1 MKVLIL
7 GLGSIGRRHAR
18 CFRSLGVRAVA
29 GVDPDPERRAQFSQ
43 ELEAQAFATDAEGLG
58 WNPDLAVV
66 ASPNVFHIPQALFM
80 AQAGKPLLIEKPLG
94 VDYAAGLKLA
104 ELLQEAELPDGV
116 VNIVTGAGAT
126 GAAVVDHPDV
136 NKVAFT
142 GSTGVGKLIQRATA
156 GSGKKL
162 TLELGGKAANIIF
175 ADATIDQAVEG
186 IINGIYFNQGHVC
199 CAGSRL
205 FVEEGVYDE
214 VIRKLKH
221 RMRSLVV
228 GDPLDK
234 NTDIGAINS
243 REQLGTINKYL
254 KAGVADGAEMYQPA
268 CELPSKGFWCRPT
281 LFLHVAQSARIAL
294 DTAGRYLLSVNP
306 AGEILWCTPQAV
318 RLLEAALPRRDGR
331 LVVPEPLQAW
341 LRKAAA
347 GGETSPP
354 PDTIRTEG
362 GQRQISLLSTTGE
375 GEFLFRIAADAGGG
389 EREAKLRRQFTLTGR
404 EAEVLSWIAQGKS
417 NRDIGEILNLSPRT
431 VNKHLE
437 QIYQKLGVENRASAA
452 IAALRALGED

>member
-1 MKVLIL
+1 MVEPLKARDIILVVDDSPETLSFLTDALEQHGATVLVAIEGAQALDLVERITPDLIL
-7 GLGSIGRRHAR
+7 MDAVMPGMGGFETTRRLKQHSALSHVPVIFMTGLSETENI
-18 CFRSLGVRAVA
+18 V
-29 GVDPDPERRAQFSQ
+29 
-43 ELEAQAFATDAEGLG
+43 EGLESG
-58 WNPDLAVV
+58 
-66 ASPNVFHIPQALFM
+66 
-80 AQAGKPLLIEKPLG
+80 G
-94 VDYAAGLKLA
+94 VDYVTKPIILEELFARIRVHLA
-104 ELLQEAELPDGV
+104 NA
-116 VNIVTGAGAT
+116 
-126 GAAVVDHPDV
+126 
-136 NKVAFT
+136 
-142 GSTGVGKLIQRATA
+142 RA
-156 GSGKKL
+156 
-162 TLELGGKAANIIF
+162 
-175 ADATIDQAVEG
+175 
-186 IINGIYFNQGHVC
+186 
-199 CAGSRL
+199 
-205 FVEEGVYDE
+205 
-214 VIRKLKH
+214 
-221 RMRSLVV
+221 
-228 GDPLDK
+228 
-234 NTDIGAINS
+234 
-243 REQLGTINKYL
+243 
-254 KAGVADGAEMYQPA
+254 
-268 CELPSKGFWCRPT
+268 
-281 LFLHVAQSARIAL
+281 AQSARIAL

-362 GQRQISLLSTTGE
+362 GQLQISLLSTTGE